1 MPQRLSSLV
10 VHAARVA
17 TSLVCHLRMHQSL
30 LAPGQPHM
38 IAAGGSMHLKEA
50 PVALH
55 ASLLPKG
62 CCGCSKA

>member
-38 IAAGGSMHLKEA
+38 IAASGSMHLKGA

-55 ASLLPKG
+55 AALFFND
-62 CCGCSKA
+62 CYGCSKA

>member
-10 VHAARVA
+10 VHVARVA

-38 IAAGGSMHLKEA
+38 IAAGGSMHLKGA

-55 ASLLPKG
+55 AALFLND
-62 CCGCSKA
+62 CYGCSKA

>member
-38 IAAGGSMHLKEA
+38 IAAGGSMHLKGA

-55 ASLLPKG
+55 AALFFND
-62 CCGCSKA
+62 CYGCSKA

>member
-38 IAAGGSMHLKEA
+38 IAAGGSMHLKGA

-55 ASLLPKG
+55 AALFFNDCYG
-62 CCGCSKA
+62 YSKA